1 MRLTLPLL
9 LLITACGDKD
19 ADSGAPTGDCPA
31 MGVRGQVTD
40 EAGSP
45 GPSPSARV
53 RVWAASDLDSAP
65 IEALADTDGVY
76 SVDPGPGRWV
86 LLAEGTNGCITEDAV
101 TVEIG
106 PCGADGVDLVLAM
119 CPG

>member
-45 GPSPSARV
+45 GPYDKNICDDGRHRLRQLACRARV
-53 RVWAASDLDSAP
+53 
-65 IEALADTDGVY
+65 
-76 SVDPGPGRWV
+76 GRLWR
-86 LLAEGTNGCITEDAV
+86 
-101 TVEIG
+101 
-106 PCGADGVDLVLAM
+106 
-119 CPG
+119 